1 MRCMNNETAIIE
13 KIEKLLETA
22 DFQDS
27 FEIVSLALSIKDE
40 EDRDWQ
46 LFKIAKWLLKN
57 NDWQKA
63 HGISQL
69 ISEGY
74 EKSEALQLIADKM
87 AEIGHLERALFV
99 FAEAEYTGESEKL
112 NEWQKAELLHKI
124 AKSLRKHNAVFK
136 AEKVLEKAIR
146 FARKGEISGDV
157 QESVDCSGGLAE
169 IAEYYASE
177 GEFKKSIEIAQN
189 IKSIGKKER
198 AIKIISELSE
208 RIKKVA

>member
-1 MRCMNNETAIIE
+1 MNNETEIIG
-13 KIEKLLETA
+13 KLEKLLETA

-46 LFKIAKWLLKN
+46 LFEIAKWLLSN
-57 NDWQKA
+57 NDWQKS
-63 HGISQL
+63 HGIAQL

-74 EKSEALQLIADKM
+74 EKSEALRLIADKM

-99 FAEAEYTGESEKL
+99 FAEAEHTSESENL
-112 NEWQKAELLHKI
+112 ADWQKAELLHKL

-136 AEKVLEKAIR
+136 AEKIREKAVQ
-146 FARKGEISGDV
+146 FARKGEVSGDV
-157 QESVDCSGGLAE
+157 QESLDCSSVLAE
-169 IAEYYASE
+169 IAESIASA
-177 GEFKKSIEIAQN
+177 GEFKKAFDIAQN

-198 AIKIISELSE
+198 AIKKISELSE
-208 RIKKVA
+208 QIKKVA

>member
-1 MRCMNNETAIIE
+1 MNNETAIIE
-13 KIEKLLETA
+13 KIEKLLETD

-46 LFKIAKWLLKN
+46 LFEIAKWLLKN

-74 EKSEALQLIADKM
+74 ERSEALQLIADKM
-87 AEIGHLERALFV
+87 AETGHLERALFV
-99 FAEAEYTGESEKL
+99 FAEAEHTSESEKL
-112 NEWQKAELLHKI
+112 DEWQKAELLHKI
-124 AKSLRKHNAVFK
+124 SKSLRKHNAVFK
-136 AEKVLEKAIR
+136 AEKIREKAVQ
-146 FARKGEISGDV
+146 FARKGEVSGDA
-157 QESVDCSGGLAE
+157 QESVDCSSVLAE
-169 IAEYYASE
+169 IAENVASD
-177 GEFKKSIEIAQN
+177 GEFIKAFEIAQN

-198 AIKIISELSE
+198 AIKKISELSE
-208 RIKKVA
+208 QIKKVA